1 MTFTR
6 SPALV
11 LAFFVASA
19 GGCMVGPDYLRP
31 DAEVNDSW
39 VTDDARVRSDPLE
52 SIEWWTAFN
61 DPVLDTLVEEAFAQ
75 NLTLHQAAVRVV
87 QAMAE
92 RGIAIGELFPQTQEV
107 SGAFDRTKLSENPG
121 GPVRYQNDWRASFD
135 AAWELDMWGR
145 FRRNVES
152 ADAALEAS
160 VASYEDVMVSLVAE
174 VAATY
179 VEIRTLQA
187 RIEVA
192 IDNERIQE
200 ESLRLAESRHRN
212 GQTSELDVTDAISA
226 LEQTRADIPALQAQL
241 RQAIYQLD
249 FLLGKPP
256 GDLLA
261 RLGEASAVPTAPSS
275 VAVGIPADLLRRRPD
290 IRLAEREAA
299 AQSALIGVA
308 EADLL
313 PAFFISG
320 SLGLSSDS
328 SGSLF
333 DSDSWTGSIMPGFSW
348 PILNYGRLKN
358 NVRVQDAA
366 FQAAILDYQTAVL
379 AAAQEVESGL
389 AGFLGAQEQV
399 THLAKSVE
407 ASRRSLEISTV
418 RYVEGSSTFTRVL
431 DAQTQ
436 LRAVEESLVATQGEV
451 AQSLIATYKA
461 LGGGW
466 EVRHGMNILPDEA
479 REEMEER
486 TDWGDMLLSPPAGT
500 GE

>member
-1 MTFTR
+1 MT
-6 SPALV
+6 SPRVRALL
-11 LAFFVASA
+11 LALSLAA
-19 GGCMVGPDYLRP
+19 GGCMAGPDYVRP
-31 DAEVNDSW
+31 DAEGNDAW
-39 VTDDARVRSDPLE
+39 LTDDARVRTDLLE

-61 DPVLDTLVEEAFAQ
+61 DPVLDALVEEAYAQ

-107 SGAFDRTKLSENPG
+107 NASFDRTKLSENPG
-121 GPVRYQNDWRASFD
+121 GPARYENDWRASFD
-135 AAWELDMWGR
+135 AAWELDLWGR
-145 FRRNVES
+145 FRRSIES
-152 ADAALEAS
+152 ADAILAAS
-160 VASYEDVMVSLVAE
+160 LANYDDVMVSLVAE

-179 VEIRTLQA
+179 VDIRTLQV
-187 RIEVA
+187 RLQVA
-192 IDNERIQE
+192 IDNERIQV
-200 ESLRLAESRHRN
+200 ESLRLAESRFNN
-212 GQTSELDVTDAISA
+212 GQTSELDVTDAISV
-226 LEQTRADIPALQAQL
+226 LEQTRADVPALEAQV
-241 RQAIYQLD
+241 RQAIHQLD
-249 FLLGKPP
+249 FLLGRPP
-256 GDLLA
+256 RDLLA
-261 RLGEASAVPTAPSS
+261 RLGDASAVPTAPSS
-275 VAVGIPADLLRRRPD
+275 IAVGIPADLLRRRPD
-290 IRLAEREAA
+290 VRLAEREAA

-320 SLGLSSDS
+320 SIGLSSDS
-328 SGSLF
+328 SGSLVE
-333 DSDSWTGSIMPGFSW
+333 SDSWTGSIAPGFSW

-366 FQAAILDYQTAVL
+366 FQGAILGYRNAVL
-379 AAAQEVESGL
+379 AAAREVESGL

-399 THLAKSVE
+399 THIAKSVE
-407 ASRRSLEISTV
+407 ASRRSLEISRV

-431 DAQTQ
+431 DAQTE
-436 LRAVEESLVATQGEV
+436 LRSVEERLAETQGDV

-466 EVRHGMNILPDEA
+466 EVRRDMDILPPEA

-486 TDWGDMLLSPPAGT
+486 IDWGDMLVTPPAGT